1 MQRAKVL
8 WALAIVNAV
17 LLTALMWKLG
27 GDNPAHAQ
35 GVGRGDI
42 IMVPVDVSGANA
54 GAVYMIHTREGLLTA
69 FSYDTNARQITAMN
83 PINLRRL
90 LDAGGGLGNQGGG
103 ANPGGGARTP
113 PRGGRNP

>member
-8 WALAIVNAV
+8 WSLAIVNAV

-35 GVGRGDI
+35 GIGRGDI
-42 IMVPVDVSGANA
+42 IMIPADVSGANA

-69 FSYDTNARQITAMN
+69 FSYDTSARLITAMN

-90 LDAGGGLGNQGGG
+90 LEGGGGLGGGG
-103 ANPGGGARTP
+103 NPGGGGVRP
-113 PRGGRNP
+113 KGRGN

>member
-8 WALAIVNAV
+8 WSLAILNAV

-35 GVGRGDI
+35 GLGRGDI
-42 IMVPVDVSGANA
+42 IMIPADVSGANA

-69 FSYDTNARQITAMN
+69 FSYDTNNRQITAMN

-90 LDAGGGLGNQGGG
+90 LDQGGGLGG
-103 ANPGGGARTP
+103 NPGGGGRTP

>member
-1 MQRAKVL
+1 MNRSKVL
-8 WALAIVNAV
+8 WSLAILNAV

-42 IMVPVDVSGANA
+42 IMVPADISGANA

-69 FSYDTNARQITAMN
+69 FSYDTSARRITAMN
-83 PINLRRL
+83 PLNLRRL
-90 LDAGGGLGNQGGG
+90 LDQGGGLGGQGGG
-103 ANPGGGARTP
+103 VG
-113 PRGGRNP
+113 PRGGRR

>member
-1 MQRAKVL
+1 MQRAKIL
-8 WALAIVNAV
+8 WILAIVNAV

-35 GVGRGDI
+35 NFGRGDV
-42 IMVPVDVSGANA
+42 IMIPADVSGANA

-69 FSYDTNARQITAMN
+69 FSYDTSSRQITAMN

-90 LDAGGGLGNQGGG
+90 LDQGQGGG
-103 ANPGGGARTP
+103 VNPGRA
-113 PRGGRNP
+113 PRR